1 MIKYLKKPM
10 PITAEQEKEIKRV
23 AHENA
28 NKQKKNPAE
37 VFWWLHNDEHRGYK
51 SKTQ

>member
-28 NKQKKNPAE
+28 NKQKKNPTE
-37 VFWWLHNDEHRGYK
+37 VFWWLKQPHTTKEEQNG
-51 SKTQ
+51 